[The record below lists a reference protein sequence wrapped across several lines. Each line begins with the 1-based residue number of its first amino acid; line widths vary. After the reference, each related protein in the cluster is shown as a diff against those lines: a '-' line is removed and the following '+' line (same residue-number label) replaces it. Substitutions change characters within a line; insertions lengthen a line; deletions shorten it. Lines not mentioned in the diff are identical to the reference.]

1 MRFPKLK
8 PSMSPRISA
17 CVARPARPGNMYL
30 PSCHVPAGPISGE
43 EESEIEKSSNV
54 IPWTI
59 LASVVPYNRVFLN
72 ECH

>member
-30 PSCHVPAGPISGE
+30 PSFHVPAGPISGD
-43 EESEIEKSSNV
+43 EESEIEK
-54 IPWTI
+54 I
-59 LASVVPYNRVFLN
+59 LNICVK
-72 ECH
+72 